1 MRLPPDRP
9 ADDPRNT
16 TVWRRRDLVDQGLND
31 RLIRRAVCAGELA
44 RIRPG
49 AYVAAGDW
57 ARLDP
62 EGQFVVRGRAVLRQ
76 AKTPLVLSHAS
87 ALAEYGAPLWCVAL
101 EKVHTTRTDGL
112 SGRRASDI
120 CQHEGRLDPNEV
132 AMVNGVLVTSP
143 ARAVIEAATCAPAEV
158 GLCLA
163 NHALHEGWTTVPEL
177 ERQYV
182 GMEQWPDSRSVELVL
197 RLADGRIESVG
208 ESRTLWVCFHEGL
221 PMPIPQY
228 VVRDGAG
235 RQIARVDFAWPEL
248 GVFMEFDGR
257 VKYEDLLRPGE
268 RASDV
273 VLRERDRE
281 RLICET
287 TGWVCV
293 RVSWADLARPAR
305 LAARI
310 RAAMNRRSRLAS

>member
-1 MRLPPDRP
+1 MKLPPDRR
-9 ADDPRNT
+9 ADDPRDT
-16 TVWRRRDLVDQGLND
+16 TIWRRRDLVQQGLND
-31 RLIRRAVCAGELA
+31 REIRRLVRGGELT

-49 AYVAAGDW
+49 AYVALGDW
-57 ARLDP
+57 ERLDP
-62 EGQFVVRGRAVLRQ
+62 EGRFVVRGRAVLRQ

-87 ALAEYGAPLWCVAL
+87 ALAEFGAPLWGVAL

-112 SGRRASDI
+112 SGRRASDV
-120 CQHEGRLDPNEV
+120 CQHEGQLRPDEV
-132 AMVNGVLVTSP
+132 VVVNGVLVTSP
-143 ARAVIEAATCAPAEV
+143 ARAVIETATCAPAEV
-158 GLCLA
+158 GLCVA
-163 NHALHEGWTTVPEL
+163 NHALHERWTTVAEL
-177 ERQYV
+177 EQQYV

-228 VVRDGAG
+228 VVRDEAG
-235 RQIARVDFAWPEL
+235 RTIGRVDFAWPEL
-248 GVFMEFDGR
+248 AVFLEFDGR

-293 RVSWADLARPAR
+293 RVSWADLARPAQ

-310 RAAMNRRSRLAS
+310 RAAMDRRTRMAS